1 MKKKN
6 SYTFE
11 DLIDCANGK
20 MFGDGNAKLP
30 TPPML
35 MFNKITK
42 INSDG
47 GSFNKGEVK
56 AELDIEENLWF
67 FNCHFKNDPVMP
79 GCLGLDAMWQLL
91 GFFLGWLG
99 NPGHGRALGV
109 SEVKFTGEVLTKT
122 KIVRYIV
129 NVKRLLKKGETCVGL
144 ADGLVFADEKE
155 IYTAKNLKVG
165 LFKS

>member
-6 SYTFE
+6 SYSFE

-20 MFGDGNAKLP
+20 MFGEGNAKLP
-30 TPPML
+30 SPPML
-35 MFNKITK
+35 MFNKIIK
-42 INSDG
+42 INSEG

-67 FNCHFKNDPVMP
+67 FKCHFKNDPVMP

-91 GFFLGWLG
+91 GFYLGWLG

-129 NVKRLLKKGETCVGL
+129 NIRRLLKKGETCVPL

-165 LFKS
+165 LFKN